1 MKRALAY
8 AKAVAGRRRNGERV
22 GLLVVSLHGWKDGLW
37 FDGRPEVCRVML
49 PDDLAVADAEW
60 SVCLALD
67 VLVCGSAS
75 DEVFNEAVRAVVAA
89 GAVSVWGEFADGVH
103 RLSLIGDGKVVAED
117 GPVPVAK
124 LGALLRAWRPAA
136 MALCLGG
143 YGSRVFDPARE
154 ALFGPLLAELRAALA
169 EDGQ

>member
-8 AKAVAGRRRNGERV
+8 AKAVAERRRNESRRLAGGVAAWLE
-22 GLLVVSLHGWKDGLW
+22 GWPVVRS
-37 FDGRPEVCRVML
+37 RVCRVML
-49 PDDLAVADAEW
+49 PDDLAVADADW
-60 SVCLALD
+60 SGVPGAGCA
-67 VLVCGSAS
+67 GMRSAS

-103 RLSLIGDGKVVAED
+103 RLSLIGDGKVVAGD

-124 LGALLRAWRPAA
+124 LGALLRSRWRPAA

-143 YGSRVFDPARE
+143 YGSRVFDAARE